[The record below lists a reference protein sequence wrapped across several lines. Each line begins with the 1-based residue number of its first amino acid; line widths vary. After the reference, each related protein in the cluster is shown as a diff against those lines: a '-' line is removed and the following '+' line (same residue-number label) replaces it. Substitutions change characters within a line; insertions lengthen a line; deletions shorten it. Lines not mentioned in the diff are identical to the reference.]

1 MLRLTLVLCA
11 GGATLFAQSLKPAV
25 GCGDLRSLTDNQ
37 MSIGY
42 AVLIPA
48 GADTP
53 EHCRVRGQILPQVG
67 FEVNLPAQW
76 NGRLL
81 MAGNGGY
88 AGDALDH
95 DRRTPPRSSLL
106 QRGFATVV
114 TDTGH
119 SSATEPLGTFA
130 ADRQKLLDYA
140 FRSLHVTATA
150 AKAIAKAYYGSGVTR
165 SYFQGC
171 STGGRQA
178 LILAQR
184 FPEDFD
190 GIIAGAPVL
199 NFSGT
204 MMSYGRMVQ
213 AFQAAPIAST
223 KLPALAAKIYEGC
236 DAKDGLKDG
245 IIDDP
250 RRCDFKPA
258 RDLPRC
264 EAGTDRPDCFTGP
277 QITTLET
284 IYSDMVVDGKRIF
297 PGWPVG
303 SEIAGPDGQ
312 SGWANWFVR
321 ADGAPSI
328 QQMFG
333 ETFFQYLAPPKPDPK
348 FSFSQ
353 FVPERD
359 VPKLENIHQILDA
372 TDTDLTRFQKRGG
385 KLLMYF
391 GWADPALNAN
401 MGLEYYQRTVER
413 MGAETPSFFRLFMQ
427 PGVFHC
433 GGGVGPG
440 NAEWLGAIQDWVE
453 KGSAP
458 DMLKATKVVQGRTEM
473 TRPLCKYPEV
483 ARHKGSGSPSEAESF
498 SCVKP

>member
-1 MLRLTLVLCA
+1 MRFWWLF
-11 GGATLFAQSLKPAV
+11 LFASLGGCAFAQRPV
-25 GCGDLRSLTDNQ
+25 ISCGDLRALTNNE
-37 MSIGY
+37 MSVAY
-42 AVLIPA
+42 AVVFPA
-48 GADTP
+48 AADAP

-76 NGRLL
+76 NGRLH
-81 MAGNGGY
+81 MSGNGGY

-95 DRRTPPRSSLL
+95 DRRTPPRTALL
-106 QRGFATVV
+106 QQGFATAV

-140 FRSLHVTATA
+140 FRSLHVTAVA
-150 AKAIAKAYYGSGVTR
+150 AKAIAQAYYGSAVQKA
-165 SYFQGC
+165 YFQGC

-184 FPEDFD
+184 FPNDFD

-204 MMSYGRMVQ
+204 MASYARTVQ
-213 AFQAAPIAST
+213 ALKAAPIASA

-250 RRCDFKPA
+250 RKCDFQPA

-264 EAGTDRPDCFTGP
+264 EAGADRPDCFTAG
-277 QITTLET
+277 QVATLET
-284 IYSDMVVDGKRIF
+284 IYSDMVVDGKRVF

-303 SEIAGPDGQ
+303 PEAAGPDGR
-312 SGWANWFVR
+312 SGWENWFVR
-321 ADGAPSI
+321 SDGAPST
-328 QQMFG
+328 QKAFG
-333 ETFFQYLAPPKPDPK
+333 ETFFRFLAPAKPDPT
-348 FSFSQ
+348 FDLGQ
-353 FVPERD
+353 FVAERD

-385 KLLMYF
+385 KLLMYY
-391 GWADPALNAN
+391 GWADPALNAR
-401 MGLEYYQRTVER
+401 MGLEYFEQVAKR
-413 MGAETPSFFRLFMQ
+413 MGPETGGFFRMYMM

-433 GGGVGPG
+433 GGGVGAG
-440 NAEWLGAIQDWVE
+440 SVNWLEPLVNWVE
-453 KGSAP
+453 KGAAP
-458 DMLKATKVVQGRTEM
+458 GTLTATKVVQGKVELS
-473 TRPLCKYPEV
+473 RPVCTHPEV
-483 ARHKGSGSPSEAESF
+483 VKYKGAGNPAEAGSF
-498 SCVKP
+498 GCVKP